1 MEPNRNFLGF
11 FLMCIALA
19 SSSSAQE
26 TFTNP
31 IIDGNSADPFVGRF
45 GDFYYML
52 LSTDYEHELTIYKS
66 SEMTNFR
73 NVESKVIFRAPENYQ
88 NVWAS
93 EMHRMMDGNLYI
105 YFAMGEVGDFN
116 RMWAIR
122 CDDPNDPMGNWS
134 EAIRVIPH
142 LEQPGVDGTILIHN
156 NKYYYVWSG
165 RDGIEGSLPHDSIL
179 ITEMLDPVTTT
190 TQTTVIRQP
199 LLPWERNVNEGPFF
213 IYNNNVSYLLFAASF
228 TFSEYY
234 CLGLMSIDEGLDP
247 MVASNWWY
255 GPEDGPVFYKNEE
268 EDVWGPGHAS
278 FTVSPDGT
286 ETWAIYHASDDRE
299 RIEHYRV
306 ARADKVEWGP
316 DGRPVFPRPHGYY
329 SPQPIPSGQTTITTK
344 TTFTNPIISGDSPDP
359 HVLLLNGTYYLP
371 LATDSATSIT
381 IHSSRRLTNFRNSVS
396 RKVFGQ
402 NDCITDIWAPEL
414 TLINGELYLYLSLKN
429 CSESSHSVYVMKAE
443 DPSNPLGE
451 WGSLVRLLPEVQAQT
466 ADGAVMQR
474 NEGRELYFV
483 YESREDPYGL
493 WIAEM
498 TDPMSVNAAS
508 RTLLKAPTEGWEGGV
523 ANGPAFLQGGNVTYM
538 TYSAGN
544 PGGADYST
552 ALMSIGN
559 ELDPLVASNWNVK
572 RDGPVFYRNDEEMVF
587 ATGHAG
593 FTTSPDQ
600 TEVWM
605 TYHAAEWPDRVFGN
619 RVARVE
625 KIEWDQDGN
634 PVFPRPHGYFSPQP
648 LPRGEA

>member
-1 MEPNRNFLGF
+1 MDPSRNFLR
-11 FLMCIALA
+11 FLFICIALA
-19 SSSSAQE
+19 CSSSAQE

-31 IIDGNSADPFVGRF
+31 IVDGNSADPFVGRV
-45 GDFYYML
+45 GDFYYMI
-52 LSTDYEHELTIYKS
+52 LSTDTEHELTIYKS

-73 NVESKVIFRAPENYQ
+73 NVESKVIFRAPEGYQ

-105 YFAMGEVGDFN
+105 YFAMGPVGDFN
-116 RMWAIR
+116 RNWAIKA
-122 CDDPNDPMGNWS
+122 DDPNDPMGSWS
-134 EAIRVIPH
+134 EAMRLLPH
-142 LEQPGVDGTILIHN
+142 LEQPGVDGTILKHN
-156 NKYYYVWSG
+156 SKWYYVWSG

-179 ITEMLDPVTTT
+179 ITEMLDPVNTT

-247 MVASNWWY
+247 MNASNWWY

-286 ETWAIYHASDDRE
+286 ETWAIYHASDDKD

-306 ARADKVEWGP
+306 ARADKVEWGS

-329 SPQPIPSGQTTITTK
+329 SPQPIPSGQTTITSK

-359 HVLLLNGTYYLP
+359 HVLLLNGIYYLP
-371 LATDSATSIT
+371 LTTDSGSSIT
-381 IHSSRRLTNFRNSVS
+381 IFSSSQLTNFRNVVS
-396 RKVFGQ
+396 KKVHEPT
-402 NDCITDIWAPEL
+402 DCISDIWAPEL
-414 TLINGELYLYLSLKN
+414 TVIKDELFMFLSLTN
-429 CSESSHSVYVMKAE
+429 CTDNAHNVYVMKAE
-443 DPSNPLGE
+443 NASDPLGV
-451 WGSLVRLLPEVQAQT
+451 WDTPYRLLPEVTAQT
-466 ADGAVMQR
+466 ADGAVLQR
-474 NEGRELYFV
+474 NGELYYV

-493 WIAEM
+493 WIARM
-498 TDPMSVNAAS
+498 FNARKVDDTS
-508 RTLLKAPTEGWEGGV
+508 RTLLKAPTESWEAGV
-523 ANGPAFLQGGNVTYM
+523 TNGPAFLQRGNVTFM

-544 PGGADYST
+544 PGGADYSIG
-552 ALMSIGN
+552 LMSIPDS
-559 ELDPLVASNWNVK
+559 LDPLVASNWNVK
-572 RDGPVFYRNDEEMVF
+572 SDGPVFYRNDEDMVF

-593 FTTSPDQ
+593 FTTSPDGS
-600 TEVWM
+600 EVWM

-619 RVARVE
+619 RVARAE
-625 KIEWDQDGN
+625 KIEWDQEGN
-634 PVFPRPHGYFSPQP
+634 PIFPRPHGYFSPQP
-648 LPRGEA
+648 LPKGQI